1 MVNVRLFAIVKQ
13 KLGRDSV
20 DLNIEAPVSVS
31 GLLVLLE
38 STLPGISRAVS
49 DTRSQVAINQ
59 EFAGMDA
66 IVSDGDEVAFI
77 PPMSGGGQQMVRLQA
92 EDFSVAEDVELVATA
107 HSNTGA
113 VVSFLGLVRDIARG
127 REVSKVDF
135 EHYPGMALKKLLE
148 LRQECLSRFDIIEA
162 LIVHR
167 YGLLSV
173 GDNIVHI
180 VVAAQHRGEAFTAC
194 EWAID
199 ELKQI
204 TPIWKKEITPGGDF
218 WVEEHP

>member
-1 MVNVRLFAIVKQ
+1 MVKVRLFAIVKQ
-13 KLGRDSV
+13 KLGRESIDV
-20 DLNIEAPVSVS
+20 DIDKPIQVTEFI
-31 GLLVLLE
+31 VLLE
-38 STLPGISRAVS
+38 SALPGIGKAIS
-49 DTRSQVAINQ
+49 DTHSQVALNQ
-59 EFAGMDA
+59 EFASMDA

-77 PPMSGGGQQMVRLQA
+77 PPMSGGGPQMVRLQA
-92 EDFSVAEDVELVATA
+92 EDFSIAEDIEIVATA

-113 VVSFLGLVRDIARG
+113 VVSFLGLVRDVARG
-127 REVSKVDF
+127 REVSQVDF
-135 EHYPGMALKKLLE
+135 EHYPGMALKKLQQ
-148 LRQECLSRFDIIEA
+148 LRQECLDRFDIIEA

-180 VVAAQHRGEAFTAC
+180 VVGAQHRGEAFTAC

-204 TPIWKKEITPGGDF
+204 TPIWKKEITPAGDF

>member
-1 MVNVRLFAIVKQ
+1 MVSVRLFAIVKQ

-20 DLNIEAPVSVS
+20 DFHIEAPVSVRA
-31 GLLVLLE
+31 LIALLE
-38 STLPGISRAVS
+38 TDLPGIGKAVS
-49 DTRSQVAINQ
+49 DTHCQVAVNQ
-59 EFAGMDA
+59 EFAGLDA
-66 IVSDGDEVAFI
+66 VVSDGDEVAFI
-77 PPMSGGGQQMVRLQA
+77 PPMSGGDADMVRLQA
-92 EDFSVAEDVELVATA
+92 EDFSIAEDIELVAAA

-113 VVSFLGLVRDIARG
+113 VVSFLGLVRDVARG
-127 REVSKVDF
+127 REVSQVDF
-135 EHYPGMALKKLLE
+135 EHYPGMALKKLRE
-148 LRQECLSRFDIIEA
+148 LRRECLGRFDIIEA

-180 VVAAQHRGEAFTAC
+180 VVGAQHRGEAFTAC

-204 TPIWKKEITPGGDF
+204 TPIWKKEITPTGDF